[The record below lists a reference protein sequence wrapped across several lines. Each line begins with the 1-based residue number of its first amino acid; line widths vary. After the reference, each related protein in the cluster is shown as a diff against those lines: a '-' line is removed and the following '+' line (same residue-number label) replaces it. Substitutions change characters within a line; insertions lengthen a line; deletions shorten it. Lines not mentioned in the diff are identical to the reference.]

1 MKRYLNVDIKGVKK
15 IKAMISFLQPKKSIN
30 SILLLT
36 TWFLLHMLIFVGG
49 IITAELL
56 SFISFCSN
64 TSFRCCCSY
73 SHWLK
78 SFATKIFENPFRF
91 LYTYFKCAWNYSFV
105 YIFLR
110 IEIIKP
116 FYSYCEIYSTL
127 LLLYHLFQIWHASI
141 STIDRR
147 YFYTVLRWSNTAL
160 LVSINHNGA

>member
-1 MKRYLNVDIKGVKK
+1 MKRYLNVDFRCVKK
-15 IKAMISFLQPKKSIN
+15 IKAVISFLHPKKIN
-30 SILLLT
+30 QQYFASH
-36 TWFLLHMLIFVGG
+36 HMIFASYADFCWG

-64 TSFRCCCSY
+64 TSFRCRCYSY

-78 SFATKIFENPFRF
+78 SFATKIFEIPFRF
-91 LYTYFKCAWNYSFV
+91 LYTYFKCAWNHSFV
-105 YIFLR
+105 HIFLS

-116 FYSYCEIYSTL
+116 IYLYCEIYSTF

-147 YFYTVLRWSNTAL
+147 YFYSVLR
-160 LVSINHNGA
+160 